1 MINHHHKPYR
11 AAPSLAIRG
20 HLLGLL
26 AVVTNAHAGGLLTL
40 DPQGP
45 IAGREREL
53 IIITIG
59 LMLLVVIPVFAMT
72 TWFAWRYRAGN
83 TRAVYAPEWSSF
95 RVDLVIWL
103 VPTLIVAV
111 LATLTWIYTHRL
123 NPYKPIDSTVAPLE
137 VKVVALDWKW
147 LFIYPQQGIATV
159 NRLVIPTGRPVSFDI
174 TSDTVMNSFFI
185 PQLGG
190 QVYAMAGMTT
200 QLHLLA
206 DRPGT
211 YFGENTQYSGRG
223 FPYQNFTVVAK
234 SQHAFNDWTHKVKQ
248 QASSLTWSGFETL
261 AQPSMREPARDFGNV
276 ESGLFERILGQFSAT
291 QTHT

>member
-1 MINHHHKPYR
+1 MINDHHKPRR
-11 AAPSLAIRG
+11 AAPSLAIRAL
-20 HLLGLL
+20 LLGLL
-26 AVVTNAHAGGLLTL
+26 VAVTSAHADGLLTL
-40 DPQGP
+40 EPQGP
-45 IAGREREL
+45 IADREREL
-53 IIITIG
+53 IMVTFG

-83 TRAVYAPEWSSF
+83 TRAVYSPEWSSF
-95 RVDLVIWL
+95 RVDLVVWL

-123 NPYKPIDSTVAPLE
+123 NPYKPIDTTVAPLE

-200 QLHLLA
+200 QLHLLS

-234 SQHAFNDWTHKVKQ
+234 SQHAFDSWTDKVKQ
-248 QASSLTWSGFETL
+248 QAPSLSWSGFETL
-261 AQPSMREPARDFGNV
+261 AQPSVREPVRYFGNV
-276 ESGLFERILGQFSAT
+276 ESGLFERIIEQFRAT